1 MRRAARQHE
10 QSRPSRSRL
19 TGPIGSC
26 VSSFSDARGGPKASG
41 VDPDRAVI
49 VGMEVEFMQLR
60 MAVSVAVYV
69 LMIAA
74 CVGDD
79 GASLDPMSPVPPAI
93 TATSP
98 TSVGSSTTA
107 TRPSTTPTEPMMIV
121 EAEVRARDGQALPD
135 SGTVVITWVVSAGP
149 EDYVFVYGMGTQRG
163 AEFVVQLDAP
173 PPAEALNNATLGVG
187 VVLLVPGDSAV
198 TEGRIEGREFEEGAL
213 EVVGGAGRYAVIYR
227 AGEEPGLAWPMSSR
241 SVLAAVAVSTQ

>member
-1 MRRAARQHE
+1 
-10 QSRPSRSRL
+10 
-19 TGPIGSC
+19 
-26 VSSFSDARGGPKASG
+26 
-41 VDPDRAVI
+41 
-49 VGMEVEFMQLR
+49 MQLR

-74 CVGDD
+74 CGGDD

-107 TRPSTTPTEPMMIV
+107 TRPSTTWTEPMMIA
-121 EAEVRARDGQALPD
+121 EGEVRARDGQALPD

-187 VVLLVPGDSAV
+187 VVLLVPEDADV
-198 TEGRIEGREFEEGAL
+198 PEGRLGAL
-213 EVVGGAGRYAVIYR
+213 AQVGQHAVPRFEDRGDRDGAHAPDEVQAREHERVRRGRGEAQASR
-227 AGEEPGLAWPMSSR
+227 ALAISAASAAPSSSLPGRHWIPRPCSPWRGMMWKCTWKTAW
-241 SVLAAVAVSTQ
+241 